1 MFQSLR
7 SASRRHQLHPFF
19 LHNCDFRV
27 RQQSSL
33 LWRSV
38 NLQMLDNGDWVSS
51 FRCKWDGFGLSMAN
65 CQGPCELCSG
75 HFCTNPFGL
84 LICDRLPFL
93 QRGFAAA
100 AADDE
105 KLTVTVP
112 VPYKTHKIEPPSQ
125 DVETSKCEKQ
135 YVAEHRVM
143 SSSLCLLFT
152 LLISGAIPKQSCK
165 FQ

>member
-1 MFQSLR
+1 M
-7 SASRRHQLHPFF
+7 
-19 LHNCDFRV
+19 V
-27 RQQSSL
+27 RQQSSSL
-33 LWRSV
+33 RRSA
-38 NLQMLDNGDWVSS
+38 NLQMLDHRDWGSS
-51 FRCKWDGFGLSMAN
+51 FRCKWDGFGWSMAN
-65 CQGPCELCSG
+65 CQCPCKLSSG
-75 HFCTNPFGL
+75 YFCTIPFGL
-84 LICDRLPFL
+84 LVCDRLPFL

-135 YVAEHRVM
+135 HVAEHRVM
-143 SSSLCLLFT
+143 SSALCLPFI
-152 LLISGAIPKQSCK
+152 LLISGAIPNQSCK